1 MHEGGNIL
9 IYFSAPLFNH
19 GEISYNLKLTEK
31 LEKAGFFVFLPQR
44 DGIETQV
51 LLKEKTREEVQKDIS
66 KFDSSKVLEADIFLI
81 ILDGRVPDEGA
92 CVELGIAYAQKL
104 LTKPNK
110 LLIGIKTDSR
120 AAFIEDPLNAMIF
133 GSLNCLVSNE
143 EDLISA
149 LEDYRNHQVKD

>member
-1 MHEGGNIL
+1 ML

-19 GEISYNLKLTEK
+19 AEISYNLKLTEK
-31 LEKAGFFVFLPQR
+31 LEKAGFIVFLPQR
-44 DGIETQV
+44 DGIETQG
-51 LLKEKTREEVQKDIS
+51 LFKEMTRNEAQNEIF
-66 KFDSSKVLEADIFLI
+66 KFDSGKVLEADIFLI
-81 ILDGRVPDEGA
+81 VLDGRVPDEGA

-104 LTKPNK
+104 LTKSSK

-149 LEDYRNHQVKD
+149 LEDYRDHQEKN

>member
-1 MHEGGNIL
+1 MP

-19 GEISYNLKLTEK
+19 AEISYNLKLTEK
-31 LEKAGFFVFLPQR
+31 LEKAGFVVFLPQR
-44 DGIETQV
+44 DGIETQE
-51 LLKEKTREEVQKDIS
+51 LFKEKTRNEVQNEIF
-66 KFDSSKVLEADIFLI
+66 KFDSGKVLEADIFLI
-81 ILDGRVPDEGA
+81 VLDGRVPDEGA

-104 LTKPNK
+104 LTKSSK

-120 AAFIEDPLNAMIF
+120 ATFIEDSLNAMIF

-149 LEDYRNHQVKD
+149 LEDYRDHQVKN

>member
-1 MHEGGNIL
+1 ML
-9 IYFSAPLFNH
+9 IFFSAPLFNH
-19 GEISYNLKLTEK
+19 AEISYNLKLTEK
-31 LEKAGFFVFLPQR
+31 LEKAGFIVFLPQR
-44 DGIETQV
+44 DGIETQE
-51 LLKEKTREEVQKDIS
+51 LFKEKTRNEVQNEIF
-66 KFDSSKVLEADIFLI
+66 KFDSGKVLEADIFLI
-81 ILDGRVPDEGA
+81 VLDGRVPDEGA

-104 LTKPNK
+104 LTKSSK

-149 LEDYRNHQVKD
+149 LEDYRDHQEKN